1 MRKETVNTFT
11 EGLVKDLHPLNT
23 PANVLT
29 DALNATL
36 VTYDGNEFILQND
49 VGNGRVETARL
60 PSGYI
65 PVGMTEYG
73 GIIYVASYNPLT
85 GKSQLGSFPSPE
97 RQIST
102 EELGRNFA
110 TSTNINTSNTYIRLD
125 IYDENKKNLYRLN
138 PGDKFIITSSGISK
152 YFSGTYEGILKI
164 HIGIVDKE
172 NNITYIEEDLES
184 PYIID
189 TNDIETS
196 TK

>member
-11 EGLVKDLHPLNT
+11 EGLIKDLHPLNT

-65 PVGMTEYG
+65 PVGVTEYG

-110 TSTNINTSNTYIRLD
+110 TSTNINTNNAYVRLD

-138 PGDKFIITSSGISK
+138 PGDKFIIASSGISK
-152 YFSGTYEGILKI
+152 YFSGSYEGILKI

-172 NNITYIEEDLES
+172 NNITYIEEDLEN

-189 TNDIETS
+189 TNDIETN
-196 TK
+196 TN